1 MEGLLVF
8 NISVAERLSFSAP
21 GSTVQGHI
29 WVFQVSNIISW
40 AKKHSRN
47 LLTFWLMF
55 EKLLFQQRA
64 IIEEKFH
71 LTLVY

>member
-21 GSTVQGHI
+21 GSKFKAIYGH
-29 WVFQVSNIISW
+29 FKFLTLSHGP
-40 AKKHSRN
+40 KKHSRN

-64 IIEEKFH
+64 IKEKFH